1 MSLAYNWR
9 IGSGRGRK
17 SLIAPE
23 RKRTVSADGSRW
35 VIGQNVKRSLPDH
48 RYDAVRK
55 YWLKERQA
63 DRSIATDWT
72 FDLAEA
78 RAWIN
83 VTEET
88 YL

>member
-1 MSLAYNWR
+1 MSAYNWR
-9 IGSGRGRK
+9 IGAGRGR
-17 SLIAPE
+17 SLIASE
-23 RKRTVSADGSRW
+23 TKRTNSADGSRW

-55 YWLKERQA
+55 YWLKERRDGKA
-63 DRSIATDWT
+63 ITVDWT

-83 VTEET
+83 VTDQEET
-88 YL
+88 P